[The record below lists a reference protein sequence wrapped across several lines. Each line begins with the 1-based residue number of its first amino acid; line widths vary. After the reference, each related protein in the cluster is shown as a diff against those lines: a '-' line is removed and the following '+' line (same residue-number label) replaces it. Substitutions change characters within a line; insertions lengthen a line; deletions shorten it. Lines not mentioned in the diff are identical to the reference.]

1 MEKQSLH
8 PADGWL
14 ICYGGLLVA
23 KTSYGAGEISSSGVQ
38 NCQHGFQRFIFSML
52 CAAWYSLAANMQPS
66 VQQLKK
72 TKLHSRMHFD
82 KCLPA
87 FTCTLQNQTF
97 LFFMNNLSQKSVFFF
112 LAYI

>member
-23 KTSYGAGEISSSGVQ
+23 KTSYGASEISSSGVQ

-52 CAAWYSLAANMQPS
+52 CTAWYSLAANMQHS

-72 TKLHSRMHFD
+72 PKLHSRMHFD
-82 KCLPA
+82 KCLPVL
-87 FTCTLQNQTF
+87 TCTLQNETF
-97 LFFMNNLSQKSVFFF
+97 YYFF
-112 LAYI
+112 